1 MEGEKNPKVL
11 FERFRSGKID
21 NKTLFD
27 SLISSGVK
35 TTKFDKKEYFP
46 NALAYIED
54 YITKNGFDIINVHGS
69 NIRVYHL
76 IKR

>member
-1 MEGEKNPKVL
+1 MKVETIAL
-11 FERFRSGKID
+11 NILAH
-21 NKTLFD
+21 TL
-27 SLISSGVK
+27 SHASSSGVK

-54 YITKNGFDIINVHGS
+54 YITKNGFDIINVHSS